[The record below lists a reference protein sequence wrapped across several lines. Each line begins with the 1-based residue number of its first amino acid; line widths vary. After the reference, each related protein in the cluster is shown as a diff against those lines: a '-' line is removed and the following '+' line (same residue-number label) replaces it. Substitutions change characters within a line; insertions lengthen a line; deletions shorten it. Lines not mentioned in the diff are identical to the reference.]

1 VLVNAFDRLAGLP
14 ISVESYSLEDRDR
27 ALSPT
32 FTRPSTLVRIQGGG
46 EEGLGEDVVYDD
58 LDHFA
63 LRDAG
68 PVHDLTDPKN
78 LGELCELV
86 GSLDLFQDAPPVR
99 ELSRLYRRWAF
110 ESAALDLA
118 LGQAG
123 QTLGQAL
130 EIEPR
135 PLTFVCSTRL
145 SSFGEDGGSTTEPVR
160 RRLAKYPSLRF
171 KLDPENDWTDE
182 LIAELVEI
190 AEIDILDLKGLY
202 SGTPVDVD
210 TDPVLYRK
218 VAEAFPSA
226 LLEDPDLT
234 EETEAV
240 LEPHKTRIS
249 FDAPIHSVADIEAL
263 PLRPT
268 MVNVKPS
275 RIGSLRELLETY
287 EWCEREGIGMYGGG
301 QAEQSVGRGQ
311 IQYLGSLFHA
321 DTPND
326 TAPGGYNDSE
336 VPDGLP
342 TSPMDPVPSATGFRW
357 AE

>member
-1 VLVNAFDRLAGLP
+1 MSAFDRLAELP
-14 ISVESYSLEDRDR
+14 IEVDSYALEDCDR
-27 ALSPT
+27 ALSPA

-46 EEGLGEDVVYDD
+46 EEGLGEDVVYDE

-63 LRDAG
+63 FRDAG
-68 PVHDLTDPKN
+68 PAHDLSGPAT
-78 LGELCELV
+78 LGELCELI
-86 GSLDLFQDAPPVR
+86 GATDLFGEAPPVR
-99 ELSRLYRRWAF
+99 EFSRLYRRWAF

-118 LGQAG
+118 LRQAG
-123 QTLGQAL
+123 RSLGEAL
-130 EIEPR
+130 GIQPR
-135 PLTFVCSTRL
+135 PLNFVCSTRL
-145 SSFGEDGGSTTEPVR
+145 SSFGEDGGSTTGPIR
-160 RRLAKYPSLRF
+160 ARLARYPSLRF

-190 AEIDILDLKGLY
+190 AEIDILDLKGFY

-218 VAEAFPSA
+218 VAEAFPHA
-226 LLEDPDLT
+226 LLEDPDIN
-234 EETEAV
+234 EETKAV
-240 LEPHKTRIS
+240 LEPHERRIS
-249 FDAPIHSVADIEAL
+249 FDAPIHSVSDIEAL

-275 RIGSLRELLETY
+275 RIGGLQALLETY
-287 EWCEREGIGMYGGG
+287 EWCDAEGVGMYGGG

-311 IQYLGSLFHA
+311 IQYLGSLFHPE
-321 DTPND
+321 TPND
-326 TAPGGYNDSE
+326 TAPGGYNDSD

>member
-1 VLVNAFDRLAGLP
+1 MPSFDRLAELP
-14 ISVESYSLEDRDR
+14 IEIDSYSLEDCDR

-32 FTRPSTLVRIQGGG
+32 FTRPSTLIRIRGGG
-46 EEGLGEDVVYDD
+46 EGLGEDVIYDD

-68 PVHDLTDPKN
+68 PAHDLSGPAN
-78 LGELCELV
+78 LGELCELI
-86 GSLDLFQDAPPVR
+86 GSLDLFGEAPPVR
-99 ELSRLYRRWAF
+99 EFSRLYRRWAF

-118 LGQAG
+118 LRQAER
-123 QTLGQAL
+123 TLGDAL
-130 EIEPR
+130 GLEPK
-135 PLTFVCSTRL
+135 PLNFVCSTRL
-145 SSFGEDGGSTTEPVR
+145 SSFGEDGGSTTAPVR
-160 RRLAKYPSLRF
+160 ARLAKYPTLRF

-190 AEIDILDLKGLY
+190 AEIDILDLKGFY

-218 VAEAFPSA
+218 VAEAFPHA
-226 LLEDPDLT
+226 LLEDPDLND
-234 EETEAV
+234 ETRAV
-240 LEPHKTRIS
+240 LEPHQHRIS

-263 PLRPT
+263 PLKPSL
-268 MVNVKPS
+268 VNVKPS
-275 RIGSLRELLETY
+275 RIGSLEELLHTY
-287 EWCEREGIGMYGGG
+287 EWCADEGIGMYGGG

-311 IQYLGSLFHA
+311 IQYLGSLFHPE
-321 DTPND
+321 TPND

-336 VPDGLP
+336 VPDGLV
-342 TSPMDPVPSATGFRW
+342 TSPMNPLPSETGFRW